1 MALDVMLDLET
12 LGTGNNAVIL
22 SIGAVKFDLKGDTV
36 DREFQFEIFIDPKT
50 CTDAG
55 LELDANTVMRWM
67 HPDRSAARQVFV
79 DKPLTKLRT
88 ALLAF
93 DDWMG
98 GDRPVWGN
106 GATFDNV
113 ILRNAYT
120 AVGVRCPW
128 HFRNDRCFRTM
139 SNVLPRVEWERVGTH
154 HSAVDDAATQALY
167 LQRIYQGAKL

>member
-1 MALDVMLDLET
+1 MSLEVMLDLET

-22 SIGAVKFDLKGDTV
+22 SIGAVKFDLKEQGTAGAP
-36 DREFQFEIFIDPKT
+36 FEVFIDPKT

-55 LELDANTVMRWM
+55 LELDANTVLWWM
-67 HPDRSAARQVFV
+67 HPDRAAAREVFV
-79 DKPLTKLRT
+79 GKQLTPLQQ
-88 ALLAF
+88 ALF
-93 DDWMG
+93 MFTSWMG

-113 ILRNAYT
+113 ILRNAFK
-120 AVGVRCPW
+120 AAFVPCPW

-139 SNVLPRVEWERVGTH
+139 SNILPQQEWERVGTH